1 MYSSSDFEHLLIRYK
16 AEGLP
21 EGESLQASC
30 LKKTKHPTT
39 CFTFEGISS
48 CKRPKMTSCLQ
59 S

>member
-48 CKRPKMTSCLQ
+48 
-59 S
+59 